1 MRQRCTILSFLGALM
16 ALVLSCGAVAQE
28 IDTTGCY
35 LRDPLPLGV
44 CRVQSVTVDT
54 TLDRIRITWR
64 VNHSY
69 GVAGYCICSGSPCL
83 ALDTLWS
90 VTDTSFLCT
99 THDIASRHSY
109 CVFAIDSCLHGGEM
123 TDAVS
128 NMVLHVDAD
137 SCSRAV
143 RCTWNPAT
151 MAATD
156 IRYVVWYW
164 ADGQLLRD
172 TVDGCVSQVQLDTTA
187 MRLAVRVQAIGG
199 DQEVWS
205 NRLQMQFSH
214 PDSCR
219 PEPQP
224 EPPVPAIPSD
234 PFVPNVFTPTLST
247 NSCFCPVFPPASTPD
262 DYTLYIYNR
271 VGILV
276 FQTKELSDCWNGT
289 YRGELLPRETYVYHI
304 TYRFADEIWNKTGT
318 LLLLR

>member
-1 MRQRCTILSFLGALM
+1 MTPRRTIQSLFATLTGF
-16 ALVLSCGAVAQE
+16 VLSWGAAAQE

-35 LRDPLPLGV
+35 LQEPLPLEV
-44 CRVQSVTVDT
+44 CRIVSVSVDT
-54 TLDRIRITWR
+54 TQECIRLIWR
-64 VNHSY
+64 ANHSE

-90 VTDTSFLCT
+90 ADDTSYRCT
-99 THDIASRHSY
+99 THDIGTQHSY

-128 NMVLHVDAD
+128 NMVVQVDAD

-143 RCTWNPAT
+143 RCSWNPAT

-164 ADGQLLRD
+164 TDGQLLRD
-172 TVDGCVSQVQLDTTA
+172 TVDGCVSDVQLDTAA
-187 MRLAVRVQAIGG
+187 MRLSVRLQAIGG
-199 DQEVWS
+199 GLEVWS
-205 NRLQMQFSH
+205 NRVQVQFAH

-219 PEPQP
+219 PEP
-224 EPPVPAIPSD
+224 PPVPPTPMIPAD

-247 NSCFCPVFPPASTPD
+247 NSCFQPIFPPTSIPD
-262 DYTLYIYNR
+262 DYKMCIYNR
-271 VGILV
+271 VGALV
-276 FQTKELSDCWNGT
+276 FQTSELSDCWNGA
-289 YRGELLPRETYVYHI
+289 YRGDLLPRETYVYYI
-304 TYRFADEIWNKTGT
+304 TYRFSDDIRHKTGT